1 MAPRRGGSTGPD
13 FLSLPFVFIDIPALF
28 LTIVENRGVEES
40 RSREV
45 EGARV
50 DSRRVG
56 VPPHSG
62 LAIGFSASQLLD
74 FLSLPFVF
82 IDILGLFPRFLHF
95 LALLR
100 VPDQTSSAALFPGE
114 RASVARQVRGGSMP
128 ETALDRSTF

>member
-1 MAPRRGGSTGPD
+1 MAPRRSGSTGLD
-13 FLSLPFVFIDIPALF
+13 FLSLPFVFIDILALF
-28 LTIVENRGVEES
+28 LTIVEKS

-74 FLSLPFVF
+74 FLSLSFVF
-82 IDILGLFPRFLHF
+82 IDIL
-95 LALLR
+95 
-100 VPDQTSSAALFPGE
+100 ALF
-114 RASVARQVRGGSMP
+114 RRFCSR
-128 ETALDRSTF
+128 